1 MAQRTVR
8 WTRTADV
15 QYVGILE
22 YWLKRNKSAI
32 YSKKLIKT
40 VGERTKQLAET
51 PFIYK
56 KADFKNT
63 RVASIG
69 NFSIFYK
76 VTNDEILITAFWD
89 NRQDQKKLLQIL
101 KDKK

>member
-8 WTRTADV
+8 WTRTADI

-22 YWLKRNKSAI
+22 YWLKRNKSDT
-32 YSKKLIKT
+32 YSRKLIKIVT
-40 VGERTKQLAET
+40 ERTKQLAET

-56 KADFKNT
+56 KADFKDT

-89 NRQDQKKLLQIL
+89 NRQDPKKLLQIL
-101 KDKK
+101 KEKK